1 MKREEVII
9 DNWDE
14 WIAAEL
20 AAGAENTHI
29 IYERTGVTPKQI
41 ERITKEWIH
50 AFHLL
55 KWKAEQIKAIMPVVK
70 EYGYSLSQLL
80 SAGKLKLSDS
90 ELLYVLMGFTPY
102 VWQDRILR
110 LTGEHLEY
118 LVLRASGE
126 GRR

>member
-80 SAGKLKLSDS
+80 SAGNLSS
-90 ELLYVLMGFTPY
+90 VTASYSMFSWGSRHMFG
-102 VWQDRILR
+102 RI
-110 LTGEHLEY
+110 GSS
-118 LVLRASGE
+118 A
-126 GRR
+126 